1 MNLRV
6 IFSCFHWRLFRR
18 ATFFHWTSFIKN
30 CNTVYILIS
39 LGGIIKF
46 ANSKEVVVKWLL
58 NKLFQ
63 CKYVEALKYV
73 TNTSNAV
80 YTLSQC
86 TQPEGITKSNENIF
100 QTKNIIVFYFYQS
113 IWYWSSLRTNLT
125 QYCIRY
131 NPLEIIQD
139 FWLSVKDAGRLK
151 EWF

>member
-1 MNLRV
+1 M
-6 IFSCFHWRLFRR
+6 
-18 ATFFHWTSFIKN
+18 
-30 CNTVYILIS
+30 
-39 LGGIIKF
+39 
-46 ANSKEVVVKWLL
+46 KWLL

-113 IWYWSSLRTNLT
+113 I
-125 QYCIRY
+125 
-131 NPLEIIQD
+131 
-139 FWLSVKDAGRLK
+139 
-151 EWF
+151 